1 MTQKEK
7 YWLRREA
14 GLCIRCGKPTQKSR
28 CPECMTDLAVA
39 SRKSRLGRI
48 ERLKRRIA
56 ELEAMNA

>member
-14 GLCIRCGKPTQKSR
+14 GLCIRCGKPTTKSR
-28 CPECMTDLAVA
+28 CPECMLDLAVA

-48 ERLKRRIA
+48 ERLEARIA